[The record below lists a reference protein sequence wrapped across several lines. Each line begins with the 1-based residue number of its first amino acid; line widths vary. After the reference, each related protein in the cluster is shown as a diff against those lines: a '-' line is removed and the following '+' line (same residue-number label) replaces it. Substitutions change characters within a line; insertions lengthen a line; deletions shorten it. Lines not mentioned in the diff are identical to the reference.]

1 MQDEYHNPNQDRHI
15 PDPVAMTKT
24 DETKSYG
31 YLSRFALAYTL
42 LYVFLP
48 SSLAQLGV
56 PVSGLVLS
64 ALVVLVL
71 NMALIAVFRRTEQRS
86 LEKIECHRIGLLTA
100 VFTLIVTSMLMI
112 YSLYDLSAS
121 ELTMTALKENG
132 VIPMLVISGA
142 IGFAINYVVVTY
154 GLWFLQRLQSRFA
167 KSA

>member
-1 MQDEYHNPNQDRHI
+1 MQDEYQKPSQDRHI

-24 DETKSYG
+24 AQTKSYG
-31 YLSRFALAYTL
+31 YLSRFALVYTL

-56 PVSGLVLS
+56 AVSGLVLS
-64 ALVVLVL
+64 AVVVLGL
-71 NMALIAVFRRTEQRS
+71 NIALIAVFKSTEWRS

-121 ELTMTALKENG
+121 ELTITALQENG

-154 GLWFLQRLQSRFA
+154 GLWLLQGLQSRFA
-167 KSA
+167 K